1 MSQPII
7 LIMTYGRNLYDHNAD
22 IEHEVRYEQPSKD
35 DATMEMYITHA
46 KRTYAHARVA
56 WFAMNELNVVTG
68 ENKQL
73 FYEAKPLQQR
83 LEVNVAAKAAKTT
96 KKVNIWA
103 PPQPT
108 GFFSAT
114 EIPLP
119 SAPQSTASILAQIAA
134 MQANQDSL
142 ASSTDHPEMSND
154 F

>member
-22 IEHEVRYEQPSKD
+22 IEHEVRYEQATKD
-35 DATMEMYITHA
+35 EHTTEMYMAHA
-46 KRTYAHARVA
+46 KRMYAHARVA
-56 WFAMNELNVVTG
+56 WFAMNELNVITG
-68 ENKQL
+68 ENKQI

-83 LEVNVAAKAAKTT
+83 LEVNVAAKMV
-96 KKVNIWA
+96 KKVSKSAEMTWN
-103 PPQPT
+103 PSFT
-108 GFFSAT
+108 GVIST
-114 EIPLP
+114 
-119 SAPQSTASILAQIAA
+119 PQSTADILAQIAA